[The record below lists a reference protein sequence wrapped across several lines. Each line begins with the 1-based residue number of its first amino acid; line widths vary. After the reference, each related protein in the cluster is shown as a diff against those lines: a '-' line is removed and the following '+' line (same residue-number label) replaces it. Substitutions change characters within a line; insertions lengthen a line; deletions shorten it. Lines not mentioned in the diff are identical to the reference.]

1 MSKAQIVSVFLFGSQ
16 FSPKQNNDLFFHIQ
30 SFISESFLHVL
41 DKTVQTWKGPLLSH
55 FITPLCKI
63 IKND

>member
-30 SFISESFLHVL
+30 SFRSESFLHVL
-41 DKTVQTWKGPLLSH
+41 DKGPNLERAII
-55 FITPLCKI
+55 ITLYHTAM
-63 IKND
+63 